1 MTNDTSDKGIPI
13 RTKGRKGVRNSA
25 PVTVHVGSLAANLKV
40 ESSSSPIH
48 KTGSTNLPSR
58 ETDISDEPSIEKE
71 TAQQSLIEV
80 DEQRIQQNGGI
91 QAGAGVSLQPGNGEK
106 NSEDKVKRKTP
117 PLTMEDFI
125 SQAYSRKGQRVGLK
139 PNQEKSLSAN
149 HKLDQDAFSR
159 LLDLA
164 KQDRLLQVPRQL
176 LLTARKIQSYPL
188 PKKVLIEFVHAV
200 LKQHPIFKGELLRIV
215 LEEDKQIPSLFS
227 LYQSIKSFSPPFKI
241 QDEHLE
247 QEELE
252 KLRINTHN
260 LMTVWLF
267 YERNVRI
274 DELVAVLLQ
283 VIWKPAAANLE
294 NDSQLIRALTELNEL
309 EAIGWVAE
317 RYLKNVVEAQDGEQR
332 AHNEAV
338 NYRSEANSL
347 RLSLDQEVEKSR
359 NLQEQ
364 LDALKL
370 AKDAA
375 VGELE
380 KKNQITR
387 IHLSNDIDVMRGR
400 LVESLQ
406 LSIQQLETG
415 LSALNRE
422 VPRIQVMTERAEI
435 VIDNLRSKL
444 KELGGEV

>member
-1 MTNDTSDKGIPI
+1 
-13 RTKGRKGVRNSA
+13 
-25 PVTVHVGSLAANLKV
+25 
-40 ESSSSPIH
+40 
-48 KTGSTNLPSR
+48 
-58 ETDISDEPSIEKE
+58 
-71 TAQQSLIEV
+71 
-80 DEQRIQQNGGI
+80 
-91 QAGAGVSLQPGNGEK
+91 
-106 NSEDKVKRKTP
+106 
-117 PLTMEDFI
+117 MEDFI

-149 HKLDQDAFSR
+149 HKLDPDAIGR

-188 PKKVLIEFVHAV
+188 PKKVLVEFVHAV

-227 LYQSIKSFSPPFKI
+227 LYQSIKSFSPSFKI
-241 QDEHLE
+241 QDEHLD

-252 KLRINTHN
+252 KLRINSLN

-294 NDSQLIRALTELNEL
+294 NDSQLIRALTELDEL

>member
-1 MTNDTSDKGIPI
+1 MTNDISDKGIPI
-13 RTKGRKGVRNSA
+13 RTKGRKGVRNSE

-40 ESSSSPIH
+40 ESPSSPIH
-48 KTGSTNLPSR
+48 KTESTNLPSLV
-58 ETDISDEPSIEKE
+58 TGISNESSTEKK
-71 TAQQSLIEV
+71 TAQQSLIQV
-80 DEQRIQQNGGI
+80 DDQRIHQIGEI
-91 QAGAGVSLQPGNGEK
+91 QVGAGVSLQPDNGEK
-106 NSEDKVKRKTP
+106 NIEDKGKRKTP

-159 LLDLA
+159 WLDLA

-252 KLRINTHN
+252 KLRINTLN

-294 NDSQLIRALTELNEL
+294 NDSQLIRALTELDEL

-317 RYLKNVVEAQDGEQR
+317 RYLKNVVEAQDSEQR

-347 RLSLDQEVEKSR
+347 RLSLDQEVEKSK
-359 NLQEQ
+359 NLKDQ
-364 LDALKL
+364 LDALKQTSEET
-370 AKDAA
+370 
-375 VGELE
+375 VGALQRT
-380 KKNQITR
+380 NQETKT
-387 IHLSNDIDVMRGR
+387 HLSYDIEVMRGR
-400 LVESLQ
+400 LIENLRISIDRLQ
-406 LSIQQLETG
+406 TG
-415 LSALNRE
+415 LTALNRE
-422 VPRIQVMTERAEI
+422 VPRIEVMAERAEL
-435 VIDNLRSKL
+435 VIESLQSEL
-444 KELGGEV
+444 KELDGEI

>member
-1 MTNDTSDKGIPI
+1 MTNKTSDKGIPI

-40 ESSSSPIH
+40 ESPPSPIH
-48 KTGSTNLPSR
+48 NTESTDLPSIVIG
-58 ETDISDEPSIEKE
+58 ISNEPSTEKK
-71 TAQQSLIEV
+71 TAQQSLIQV
-80 DEQRIQQNGGI
+80 DSQRIQQIGEI
-91 QAGAGVSLQPGNGEK
+91 QVGAGDSVQPGNGEK
-106 NSEDKVKRKTP
+106 NIEDKGKRKTP

-149 HKLDQDAFSR
+149 HKLDPDAIGR

-188 PKKVLIEFVHAV
+188 PKKVLVEFVHAV

-227 LYQSIKSFSPPFKI
+227 LYQSIKSFSPSFKI
-241 QDEHLE
+241 QDEHLD

-252 KLRINTHN
+252 KLRINSLN

-294 NDSQLIRALTELNEL
+294 NDSQLIRALTELDEL

-347 RLSLDQEVEKSR
+347 RLSLDQEIKKSR
-359 NLQEQ
+359 DLQEQ
-364 LDALKL
+364 LDALRQVSEET
-370 AKDAA
+370 
-375 VGELE
+375 VGALQRT
-380 KKNQITR
+380 NQETKT
-387 IHLSNDIDVMRGR
+387 HLSYDIEVMRGR
-400 LVESLQ
+400 LIENLRISIDRLQ
-406 LSIQQLETG
+406 TG
-415 LSALNRE
+415 LTALNRE
-422 VPRIQVMTERAEI
+422 VPRIEVMTERAEL
-435 VIDNLRSKL
+435 VIESLQSEL
-444 KELGGEV
+444 KELDGEV

>member
-25 PVTVHVGSLAANLKV
+25 PVAVHVGSLAANLKV
-40 ESSSSPIH
+40 ESPSSPIH
-48 KTGSTNLPSR
+48 QTESKNLPSR
-58 ETDISDEPSIEKE
+58 ESGNSDEPFTEKE
-71 TAQQSLIEV
+71 ISQQSLTQV
-80 DEQRIQQNGGI
+80 DGQRIQQIGGS
-91 QAGAGVSLQPGNGEK
+91 QSGTGVSLQPGNGEK
-106 NSEDKVKRKTP
+106 NSEDKGKRKTP
-117 PLTMEDFI
+117 PLTMEVFI
-125 SQAYSRKGQRVGLK
+125 FQAYSRKGQRVGLK

-149 HKLDQDAFSR
+149 HKLDQDAFGR

-252 KLRINTHN
+252 KLRINTLN

-294 NDSQLIRALTELNEL
+294 NDSQLIRALTELDEL

-364 LDALKL
+364 LDALML

>member
-1 MTNDTSDKGIPI
+1 MTNDASDKGIPI
-13 RTKGRKGVRNSA
+13 RTKGRKGNRNSV
-25 PVTVHVGSLAANLKV
+25 PVTVHLGSLAASLKV
-40 ESSSSPIH
+40 ESPSSPLH

-71 TAQQSLIEV
+71 TSQQSLIEV

-252 KLRINTHN
+252 KLRINTLN

-294 NDSQLIRALTELNEL
+294 NDSQLIRALTELDEL

-317 RYLKNVVEAQDGEQR
+317 RYLKNVVEAQDSEQR

-347 RLSLDQEVEKSR
+347 RLSLDQEVEKSK
-359 NLQEQ
+359 NLKDQ
-364 LDALKL
+364 LDALKQTSEET
-370 AKDAA
+370 
-375 VGELE
+375 VGALQRT
-380 KKNQITR
+380 NQETKT
-387 IHLSNDIDVMRGR
+387 HLSYDIEVMRGR
-400 LVESLQ
+400 LIENLRISIDRLQ
-406 LSIQQLETG
+406 TG
-415 LSALNRE
+415 LTALNRE
-422 VPRIQVMTERAEI
+422 VPRIEVMAERAEL
-435 VIDNLRSKL
+435 VIESLQSEL
-444 KELGGEV
+444 KELDGEI

>member
-1 MTNDTSDKGIPI
+1 MTNDASDKGIPI
-13 RTKGRKGVRNSA
+13 RTKGRKGDRNAA
-25 PVTVHVGSLAANLKV
+25 PVAVHVGSLAANLKV
-40 ESSSSPIH
+40 ESPSSPLH

-58 ETDISDEPSIEKE
+58 ETGNNDEPFTEKE
-71 TAQQSLIEV
+71 TPQQSPIQV
-80 DEQRIQQNGGI
+80 DGQRIQQTGGN
-91 QAGAGVSLQPGNGEK
+91 QSGTGVSLQPGNDEK
-106 NSEDKVKRKTP
+106 NSEDKGKRKTP

-149 HKLDQDAFSR
+149 HKLDQGAFGR

-252 KLRINTHN
+252 KLRINTLN

-294 NDSQLIRALTELNEL
+294 NDSQLIRALTELDEL

-347 RLSLDQEVEKSR
+347 RLSLEQEVEKSKD
-359 NLQEQ
+359 LKEQ
-364 LDALKL
+364 LDALKQTSEET
-370 AKDAA
+370 
-375 VGELE
+375 VGALQRT
-380 KKNQITR
+380 NQETKT
-387 IHLSNDIDVMRGR
+387 HLSYDIEVMRGR
-400 LVESLQ
+400 LIENLRISIDRLQ
-406 LSIQQLETG
+406 TG
-415 LSALNRE
+415 LTALNRE
-422 VPRIQVMTERAEI
+422 NPRIEVMTERAEL
-435 VIDNLRSKL
+435 VIESLQSEL
-444 KELGGEV
+444 KELDGEV

>member
-1 MTNDTSDKGIPI
+1 MTNDISDKGIPI
-13 RTKGRKGVRNSA
+13 RTKGRKGVRNSE

-40 ESSSSPIH
+40 ESPSSPIH
-48 KTGSTNLPSR
+48 KTESTNLPSLV
-58 ETDISDEPSIEKE
+58 TGISNESSTEKK
-71 TAQQSLIEV
+71 TAQQSLIQV
-80 DEQRIQQNGGI
+80 DGQRIHQIGEI
-91 QAGAGVSLQPGNGEK
+91 QVGAGVSLQPDNGEK
-106 NSEDKVKRKTP
+106 NIEDKGKRKTP

-149 HKLDQDAFSR
+149 HKLDQDAFGR

-252 KLRINTHN
+252 KLRINTLN

-294 NDSQLIRALTELNEL
+294 NDSQLIRALTELDEL

-364 LDALKL
+364 LDALML

-422 VPRIQVMTERAEI
+422 VPRIPVMTERAEI

>member
-1 MTNDTSDKGIPI
+1 MTNNTSDKGIPI

-40 ESSSSPIH
+40 ESPPSPIH
-48 KTGSTNLPSR
+48 NTESTDLPSLVIG
-58 ETDISDEPSIEKE
+58 ISNEPSTEKK
-71 TAQQSLIEV
+71 TAQQSLIQV
-80 DEQRIQQNGGI
+80 DSQRIQQIGEI
-91 QAGAGVSLQPGNGEK
+91 QVGAGDSVQPGNGEK
-106 NSEDKVKRKTP
+106 NIEDKGKRKTP

-149 HKLDQDAFSR
+149 HKLDPDAIGR

-188 PKKVLIEFVHAV
+188 PKKVLVEFVHAV

-227 LYQSIKSFSPPFKI
+227 LYQSIKSFSPSFKI
-241 QDEHLE
+241 QDEHLD

-252 KLRINTHN
+252 KLRINSLN

-294 NDSQLIRALTELNEL
+294 NDSQLIRALTELDEL

-347 RLSLDQEVEKSR
+347 RLSLDQEIKKSR
-359 NLQEQ
+359 DLQEQ
-364 LDALKL
+364 LDALRQVSEET
-370 AKDAA
+370 
-375 VGELE
+375 VGALQRT
-380 KKNQITR
+380 NQETKT
-387 IHLSNDIDVMRGR
+387 HLSYDIEVMRGR
-400 LVESLQ
+400 LIENLRISIDRLQ
-406 LSIQQLETG
+406 TG
-415 LSALNRE
+415 LTALNRE
-422 VPRIQVMTERAEI
+422 VPRIEVMTERAEL
-435 VIDNLRSKL
+435 VIESLQSEL
-444 KELGGEV
+444 KELDGEV

>member
-1 MTNDTSDKGIPI
+1 MTNDASDKGIPI
-13 RTKGRKGVRNSA
+13 RTKGRKGVRNSE

-40 ESSSSPIH
+40 ESPSSPIH
-48 KTGSTNLPSR
+48 KTESTNLPSLV
-58 ETDISDEPSIEKE
+58 TGISNESSTEKK
-71 TAQQSLIEV
+71 TAQQSLIQV
-80 DEQRIQQNGGI
+80 DGQRIHQIGEI
-91 QAGAGVSLQPGNGEK
+91 QVGAGVSLQPDNGEK
-106 NSEDKVKRKTP
+106 NIEDKGKRKTP

-149 HKLDQDAFSR
+149 HKLDQDAFGR

-227 LYQSIKSFSPPFKI
+227 LYQSIKSFSPPFRI

-252 KLRINTHN
+252 KLRINTLN

-294 NDSQLIRALTELNEL
+294 NDSQLIRALTELDEL

-364 LDALKL
+364 LDALML